1 MASTIR
7 KYVFLKII
15 KNYNKMKQTIK
26 FLMAFMFVVGS
37 SFCAKAEASD
47 DATIAKK
54 NKDARRIM
62 CYNVRNC
69 RGEDDVLDYDRVAK
83 VMKSVGAEVIA
94 VQELDSATGRSKGTV
109 ALEELAKRL
118 KMKSTYGAAIDY
130 DGGKYG
136 VGLLSVEKPISYTTM
151 PLPGANE
158 RRVLLLVE
166 FKDYYFAVTHLS
178 LTNDERVQSV
188 NMIIDAVKD
197 IKNKPLFIAG
207 DFNATPTSDPIK
219 LMSSKFTVLNDINEF
234 TIPVVNPNRTID
246 FIFGYNNGYKFD
258 VTQRKVIQEKYAS
271 DHLPLFVDVIIK
283 K

>member
-1 MASTIR
+1 
-7 KYVFLKII
+7 
-15 KNYNKMKQTIK
+15 MKQMIK

-37 SFCAKAEASD
+37 SFCSNAEVSD

-258 VTQRKVIQEKYAS
+258 VTQRRVIQEKYAS